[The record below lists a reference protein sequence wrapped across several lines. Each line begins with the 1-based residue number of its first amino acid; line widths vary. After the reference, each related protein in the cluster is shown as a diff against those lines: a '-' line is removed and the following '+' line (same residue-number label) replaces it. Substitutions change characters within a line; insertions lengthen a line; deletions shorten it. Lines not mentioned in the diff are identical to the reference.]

1 LIYDY
6 GKENK
11 NTKTNAHV
19 KQTNVIVTL
28 GMDQLVVSV
37 LEVTLQAMKHHNNC
51 KIIAFFPMAEL
62 VGYFAELGN
71 DGIDK

>member
-1 LIYDY
+1 
-6 GKENK
+6 
-11 NTKTNAHV
+11 
-19 KQTNVIVTL
+19 
-28 GMDQLVVSV
+28 MDQLVVSV

-62 VGYFAELGN
+62 VGYFAELVN